1 MASHMIVERSH
12 PHQAQEASFERFGGL
27 CAMLAGVGGL
37 LYAIAFVIVARSA
50 PALGA
55 FLSALLLTCN
65 GLLASS
71 VMAALYQRLRSVNPA
86 AALWA
91 LVLGSVGAIGATI
104 HGGYDLANAFHPP
117 AGLSTE
123 LPSQID
129 PRGLLTF
136 GISGIA
142 LLINAWLIR
151 RDSTFPRG
159 LGLLTTLLGALLLL
173 IYLARLIILSPADP
187 ILLVPVLLTGFLV
200 NPAWYFWLGRRLL
213 RQSSVA
219 SIPNTL

>member
-1 MASHMIVERSH
+1 MASHMILERSH
-12 PHQAQEASFERFGGL
+12 QQPHEGSFERFGGL
-27 CAMLAGVGGL
+27 CAILAGVGGV

-71 VMAALYQRLRSVNPA
+71 VMAALYQRVRSASPA

-91 LVLGSVGAIGATI
+91 LVLGSVGALGATI

-117 AGLSTE
+117 AGLPTD

-136 GISGIA
+136 GVSGIA
-142 LLINAWLIR
+142 LLINAGLIR
-151 RDSTFPRG
+151 RDSAFPRG
-159 LGLLTTLLGALLLL
+159 LGLLTYLLGALLLL
-173 IYLARLIILSPADP
+173 IYLARLIILSPANP
-187 ILLVPVLLTGFLV
+187 ILLAPVLLTGFLV
-200 NPAWYFWLGRRLL
+200 NPAWYLWLGRTFLVRFQ
-213 RQSSVA
+213 RD
-219 SIPNTL
+219 N